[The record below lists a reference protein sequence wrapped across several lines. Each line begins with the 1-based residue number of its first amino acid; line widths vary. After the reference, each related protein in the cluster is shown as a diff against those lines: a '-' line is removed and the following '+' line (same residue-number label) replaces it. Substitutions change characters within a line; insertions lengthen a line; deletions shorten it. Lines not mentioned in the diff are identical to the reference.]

1 MPASVFG
8 PDSKKGWI
16 EAHRDGPAWVLSAGG
31 QWTID
36 CAGDL
41 DLRLRQYDPGDAR
54 ETLLNLGGLHAFD
67 VSGAWLLHRLI
78 KDLHIRGHAVTIG
91 DIDGGLARLL
101 ETIGRYDVAAPPP
114 APQPH
119 LLIATVAHVGRASIQ
134 AAAASAEL
142 LSFLGQTVIALGRS
156 LRRPSRIRV
165 RAVVALI
172 EKTGLDAMPIVG
184 LISFLIGVVL
194 AYQGA
199 DQLARFG
206 AEIFTVNLVG
216 IGVLREMGVLLTAIM
231 LAGRSGSAFTAQIGT
246 MKVNEEVD
254 AMRTIGMDPMEVLV
268 LPRVLALMVS
278 LPLLTFFA
286 DIMGLL
292 GGAVMATTA
301 LDISFFQFARQLNA
315 AVPISA
321 LLIGLMK
328 APVFAFIIALVG
340 CFEGLKVS
348 GSAESVGQHTTR
360 AVVESV
366 FLVMVLDAV
375 FSILFSV
382 LGI

>member
-1 MPASVFG
+1 M
-8 PDSKKGWI
+8 
-16 EAHRDGPAWVLSAGG
+16 
-31 QWTID
+31 
-36 CAGDL
+36 
-41 DLRLRQYDPGDAR
+41 
-54 ETLLNLGGLHAFD
+54 
-67 VSGAWLLHRLI
+67 SG
-78 KDLHIRGHAVTIG
+78 T
-91 DIDGGLARLL
+91 
-101 ETIGRYDVAAPPP
+101 
-114 APQPH
+114 
-119 LLIATVAHVGRASIQ
+119 
-134 AAAASAEL
+134 EL
-142 LSFLGQTVIALGRS
+142 VSFLGQTVIAPGRS
-156 LRRPSRIRV
+156 LRRPSRIRG
-165 RAVVALI
+165 RELVALI
-172 EKTGLDAMPIVG
+172 EKTGLDAMPIVEM
-184 LISFLIGVVL
+184 ISFLIGVVL

-231 LAGRSGSAFTAQIGT
+231 LAGRSGSAFAAQIGT
-246 MKVNEEVD
+246 MKVNEEID

-315 AVPISA
+315 SVPISA
-321 LLIGLMK
+321 LWIGLVK

-340 CFEGLKVS
+340 CFEGLKVN
-348 GSAESVGQHTTR
+348 GSAESVGQRTTR
-360 AVVESV
+360 AVAESA
-366 FLVMVLDAV
+366 FLVMVLDSM